1 MPKPTDYDKT
11 HLRNMAAIGTRID
24 RIFKKAT
31 EEAAKIGV
39 SIKAALPDD
48 RIFSFADFPETK
60 KQIERLL
67 TALQQSMETTIVNG
81 VRSAWTLSNNKNNA
95 LVSRIFGDRVGD
107 LSKEQYR
114 RYFSTNGDA
123 LDAFLQRKEQGLNLS
138 DRVWRYTTEFKREIE
153 LGLDLGIRTGESAAE
168 MTRSLRQYLQHPD
181 KLFRRVR
188 DKHGNLKLS
197 KAAKAFHPGRGVYR
211 SSYKNARRL
220 AATETNI
227 AYRTSD
233 HLRWQQMEFVVGI
246 EIKLSNN
253 HTLNGVPLTDIC
265 DTLKGKYP
273 KDFKFVGWHPHCRC
287 HAVTVLKTDDEMA
300 EDTRRILDGKE
311 PTKTS
316 TNTVRDV
323 PPAFKSW
330 VEDHAE
336 RIELGGNLPYFLQDN
351 QKRVDRILGII
362 EEAPAKTA
370 LDIAAERH
378 ANRTPEQAASIQQR
392 WNEARIAG
400 IKDYIQQGYLSKEV
414 AENLPE
420 LAAKD
425 LDAFNDRIKFLQQ
438 RAARHASRTPADR
451 AAIQQRWDEKLK
463 RDAKTRRDADRV
475 LTLAKTWNEVDY
487 TALEKFVAAGDLTK
501 MRDESMNVIKAI
513 RAIRDEEKA
522 LADLIPDIHEWHKT
536 FSLADL
542 KTVHSSVSRT
552 FVVKGWKWDINDDT
566 ELENLRKGLVHEI
579 DWMGTKGKAR
589 YATWEVSQSAYKEKL
604 AWAEKRIEMLG
615 QKTAIADEINLL
627 RASRSAV
634 GKQLVADFDKL
645 FTDDTTDI
653 SKLRAK
659 AADIKAK
666 AAQLEKARAKRAA
679 TASPTS
685 SAIPFSGMTDAEA
698 KQAIIDYAKKIGAK
712 INPADIVADHGF
724 IHLQG
729 DQHLQLYNALR
740 PETPAEHRQLWTHSG
755 GGGAHFGKGGYVRTG
770 NSFQLNTAFRSNG
783 IFGKIDASN
792 EALLRRAGMTDDDL
806 RTIRLLDK
814 KIAEFSMPIPLL
826 ATRYVGLPA
835 LESIFGTRITAM
847 GSGSTVASLNAWAKA
862 IKSLPRKDMAIDPA
876 FLSASTNEVQN
887 VFYSQHKVKLQIEIP
902 PGTPMYL
909 TDNYPESEIVLG
921 RGTTLE
927 FLGVEVKEMA
937 NRWGSK
943 YKHVTIRCRVK

>member
-1 MPKPTDYDKT
+1 MPRPTDYDKT

-39 SIKAALPDD
+39 SIKAALPAD

-60 KQIERLL
+60 RQIERLL

-487 TALEKFVAAGDLTK
+487 SALEKFVAAGDLTK

-615 QKTAIADEINLL
+615 QKTAIEDEIKII
-627 RASRSAV
+627 RASRSTV
-634 GKQLVADFDKL
+634 GKQLVTDFDKM
-645 FTDDTTDI
+645 FMDDTTDI

-792 EALLRRAGMTDDDL
+792 EALLRRSGMTDDDL

-887 VFYSQHKVKLQIEIP
+887 VFYSRHKVKLQIEIP